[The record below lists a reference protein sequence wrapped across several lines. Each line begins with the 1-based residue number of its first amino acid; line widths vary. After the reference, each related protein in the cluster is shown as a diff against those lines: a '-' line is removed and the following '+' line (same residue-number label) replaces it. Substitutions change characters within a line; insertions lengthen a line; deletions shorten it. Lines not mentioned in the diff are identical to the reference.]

1 MEKYG
6 IYSVDGRRL
15 PNSKELFEEEGR
27 FWGSITERLLDS
39 VPNNMFG
46 ILLQPTYIGDNL
58 HWIVRESEKWN
69 LEKAVDWCKCMFIT
83 P

>member
-15 PNSKELFEEEGR
+15 PNSKELFEEKRR
-27 FWGSITERLLDS
+27 FWNGLTERMLDGI
-39 VPNNMFG
+39 PNNVFG
-46 ILLQPTYIGDNL
+46 ILLQATYINNEL
-58 HWIVRESEKWN
+58 HWIIREANKWN
-69 LEKAVDWCKCMFIT
+69 LEKAVDWCKHMFIT

>member
-6 IYSVDGRRL
+6 IYSVDGHRL
-15 PNSKELFEEEGR
+15 PNSKELLEEEGM
-27 FWGSITERLLDS
+27 FWGSLTERVLDG

-46 ILLQPTYIGDNL
+46 ILLQPTYINNDL
-58 HWIVRESEKWN
+58 YWIVREPEKWN
-69 LEKAVDWCKCMFIT
+69 LKKAVDWCKYMFVR

>member
-15 PNSKELFEEEGR
+15 PNSKWLLEDEER
-27 FWGSITERLLDS
+27 FWGSLTERVLDR

-46 ILLQPTYIGDNL
+46 ILLQPTYIGNDL
-58 HWIVRESEKWN
+58 HWIVREANKWN
-69 LEKAVDWCKCMFIT
+69 LEKAVDWCKHMFIK